1 MFIQSMFYVNEVNQ
15 YVMSTKDNY
24 LHTEFGLTTDMTRD
38 QFWIG
43 QDVWASLLKTAAL
56 IHLE

>member
-1 MFIQSMFYVNEVNQ
+1 MSCLQRITIYIQ
-15 YVMSTKDNY
+15 
-24 LHTEFGLTTDMTRD
+24 FGLTTDMTRA

>member
-1 MFIQSMFYVNEVNQ
+1 MFYVNEVNQ

-56 IHLE
+56 IHLG